1 MATRKKLIQL
11 SKTANILSSYNYV
24 LFVQSASN
32 KKTIQL
38 GLKNVA
44 NVRIFKCK
52 NNTVQKAI
60 SQMLAVRFFS
70 LEKISKHSNCLI
82 SERNNKQQ
90 LNKQSLQK
98 GYKENLELNLNNS
111 TIIDS
116 RDKIKTS
123 EQFYN
128 VFQGPN
134 CIIAGNDLQQL
145 PLVWNFLNK
154 MPHSFF
160 CGAILEQVVANH
172 LDLEKAVS
180 HVYNVPRE
188 IVYSRFLATL
198 NPIENLSS
206 ILNTKTYSLISTL
219 SNMSTDN
226 SK

>member
-44 NVRIFKCK
+44 NVQIFKCK
-52 NNTVQKAI
+52 NSTVQKAI
-60 SQMLAVRFFS
+60 SQMR
-70 LEKISKHSNCLI
+70 SNCLL
-82 SERNNKQQ
+82 STKQQ

-98 GYKENLELNLNNS
+98 GYKESLEFNLNNS

-154 MPHSFF
+154 MPHLFF

-172 LDLEKAVS
+172 LDLEKAIL

-219 SNMSTDN
+219 S

>member
-60 SQMLAVRFFS
+60 SQF
-70 LEKISKHSNCLI
+70 CLI

-90 LNKQSLQK
+90 LNKQSGASQKK

-111 TIIDS
+111 IIIDS

>member
-60 SQMLAVRFFS
+60 SQFCA
-70 LEKISKHSNCLI
+70 
-82 SERNNKQQ
+82 KQQ

-111 TIIDS
+111 IIIDS